1 MMFCAKLSVHITYYF
16 LSVLVAI
23 YQHYSLIWTKIHTD
37 LFEREIQLHEVVK
50 SHLKSVIVT

>member
-16 LSVLVAI
+16 LL
-23 YQHYSLIWTKIHTD
+23 WTKIHTD
-37 LFEREIQLHEVVK
+37 LFEREIQLHEMVK